1 MNNQLINQLMTS
13 ISHIVNDANKLAKI
27 NARVESIIC
36 NYECKPITTEIVT
49 VNSEVKNLLNHYL
62 VSKKISGLSEN
73 SLKLYNLYIS
83 DFISKTNKNISDMNN
98 LDIKLYLFNYQNIHK
113 ISNRTLESR
122 RIIIC
127 SFFNWL
133 FNNEYISKNIAGN
146 IEPIKYEKKHRKS
159 MSEMDLE
166 KIRKYVTDVR
176 DTAIIEMLYS
186 TGCRITELVTLNRD
200 DIDFQSKEVKLFGK
214 GSKHR
219 VSFLNARAEISIKNY
234 LATRTDNNPALFV
247 SSRKPHE
254 RLSKFGIEKFIRE
267 MNNDITLT
275 TYVTPHIFRHTTATM
290 ALNRGMNVVD
300 VSKILGHSK
309 LETTMEYITSNFD
322 NIKSNHK
329 NVII

>member
-1 MNNQLINQLMTS
+1 MNNQLVSQIMTS
-13 ISHIVNDANKLAKI
+13 ISNIVNA
-27 NARVESIIC
+27 IIY

-49 VNSEVKNLLNHYL
+49 VNSEVKNLLKNYL
-62 VSKKISGLSEN
+62 VSKKIAGLSEN

-186 TGCRITELVTLNRD
+186 TGCRVTELVTLNRED
-200 DIDFQSKEVKLFGK
+200 VDFQSKEVKLFGK

-219 VSFLNARAEISIKNY
+219 VSFLNARAEISLKNY

-267 MNNDITLT
+267 MNNNITLT

-322 NIKSNHK
+322 KIKSYHK

>member
-1 MNNQLINQLMTS
+1 MNNQIVTQIMTS
-13 ISHIVNDANKLAKI
+13 ISNIVNDANKLAKI
-27 NARVESIIC
+27 NARIEAIVY
-36 NYECKPITTEIVT
+36 NYECKPITTEIVP
-49 VNSEVKNLLNHYL
+49 VNSKAINLLKNYL

-73 SLKLYNLYIS
+73 SLKLYDLYIS
-83 DFISKTNKNISDMNN
+83 DFISNMNKDISDVNN
-98 LDIKLYLFNYQNIHK
+98 LDIKLYLFNYQNMHK

-127 SFFNWL
+127 SFFTWL
-133 FNNEYISKNIAGN
+133 FNNEYLPKNPAAN

-186 TGCRITELVTLNRD
+186 TGCRVTELVTLNRED
-200 DIDFQSKEVKLFGK
+200 VDFQSKEVKLFGK
-214 GSKHR
+214 GAKHR
-219 VSFLNARAEISIKNY
+219 VSFLNARAEISLKNY
-234 LATRTDNNPALFV
+234 IATRTDNNPALFV

-267 MNNDITLT
+267 MNNNITLT

-290 ALNRGMNVVD
+290 ALNRGMNIVD

-322 NIKSNHK
+322 KIKSYHK

>member
-1 MNNQLINQLMTS
+1 MNNQLVSQIMTS
-13 ISHIVNDANKLAKI
+13 ISNIVNDANKLAKI
-27 NARVESIIC
+27 NARIEAIIY
-36 NYECKPITTEIVT
+36 NYECKPITTEIVP
-49 VNSEVKNLLNHYL
+49 VNSKAKNLLKNYL

-73 SLKLYNLYIS
+73 SLKLYDLYIS
-83 DFISKTNKNISDMNN
+83 DFISNMNKDISEVNNI
-98 LDIKLYLFNYQNIHK
+98 DIKLYLFNYQNMHK

-127 SFFNWL
+127 SFFTWL
-133 FNNEYISKNIAGN
+133 FNNEYLTKNPAAN

-214 GSKHR
+214 GAKHR
-219 VSFLNARAEISIKNY
+219 VSFLNARAEISVKNY

-247 SSRKPHE
+247 SSKAPHE

-267 MNNDITLT
+267 MNNNISLT

-290 ALNRGMNVVD
+290 ALNRGMNVVN

-322 NIKSNHK
+322 KIKSYHK

>member
-1 MNNQLINQLMTS
+1 MNNQLVSQIMTS
-13 ISHIVNDANKLAKI
+13 ISNIVNDANKLAKI
-27 NARVESIIC
+27 NARIEAIIY

-49 VNSEVKNLLNHYL
+49 VNSEVKNLLKNYL
-62 VSKKISGLSEN
+62 VSKKIAGLSEN

-113 ISNRTLESR
+113 ISKRTLESR

-133 FNNEYISKNIAGN
+133 FNNEYISKNIAGS

-186 TGCRITELVTLNRD
+186 TGCRVTELVNLNRS

-214 GSKHR
+214 GAKHR
-219 VSFLNARAEISIKNY
+219 VSFLNARAEISLKNY

-267 MNNDITLT
+267 MNNNITLT

-322 NIKSNHK
+322 KIKSYHK

>member
-49 VNSEVKNLLNHYL
+49 VNSEVKNLLKNYL
-62 VSKKISGLSEN
+62 VSKKIAGLSEN

-133 FNNEYISKNIAGN
+133 FNNEYISKNIVGN

-200 DIDFQSKEVKLFGK
+200 DVDFQSKEVKLFGK
-214 GSKHR
+214 GAKHR
-219 VSFLNARAEISIKNY
+219 VSFLNARAEISLKNY

-247 SSRKPHE
+247 SLRKPHE

-267 MNNDITLT
+267 MNNNITLT

-322 NIKSNHK
+322 KIKSYHK

>member
-1 MNNQLINQLMTS
+1 MNNQLINQLITS

-27 NARVESIIC
+27 NARIESIIC

-214 GSKHR
+214 GAKHR
-219 VSFLNARAEISIKNY
+219 VSFLNARAEISVKNY

-247 SSRKPHE
+247 SSRKPYE

-267 MNNDITLT
+267 MNNNISLT

-322 NIKSNHK
+322 KIKSYHK

>member
-1 MNNQLINQLMTS
+1 MNNQLVSQIMTS
-13 ISHIVNDANKLAKI
+13 ISNIVNDANKLAKI
-27 NARVESIIC
+27 NARIEAIIY
-36 NYECKPITTEIVT
+36 NYECKPITTEIVP
-49 VNSEVKNLLNHYL
+49 VNSKAKNLLKNYL

-73 SLKLYNLYIS
+73 SLKLYDLYIS
-83 DFISKTNKNISDMNN
+83 DFISNMNKDISNVNN
-98 LDIKLYLFNYQNIHK
+98 LDIKLYLFNYQNMHK

-127 SFFNWL
+127 SFFTWL
-133 FNNEYISKNIAGN
+133 FNNEYLPKNPAAN

-214 GSKHR
+214 GAKHR
-219 VSFLNARAEISIKNY
+219 VSFLNARAEISVKNY

-247 SSRKPHE
+247 SSKAPHE
-254 RLSKFGIEKFIRE
+254 RLKKFGIEKFIRE
-267 MNNDITLT
+267 MNNNISLT

-322 NIKSNHK
+322 KIKSYHK

>member
-1 MNNQLINQLMTS
+1 MNNQLMTS

-49 VNSEVKNLLNHYL
+49 VNSEVKNLLKNYL
-62 VSKKISGLSEN
+62 VSKKIAGLSEN

-133 FNNEYISKNIAGN
+133 FNKEYISKNIAGN

-186 TGCRITELVTLNRD
+186 TGCRVTELVTLNRD

-214 GSKHR
+214 GAKHR

-247 SSRKPHE
+247 SSRKPYE

-267 MNNDITLT
+267 MNNNISLT

-309 LETTMEYITSNFD
+309 LETTMEYITSNLD
-322 NIKSNHK
+322 KIKSYHK

>member
-1 MNNQLINQLMTS
+1 MNNQITNQIMTS
-13 ISHIVNDANKLAKI
+13 ISTIVNDASKLAKI
-27 NARVESIIC
+27 NARVEAILS
-36 NYECKPITTEIVT
+36 NYECKPITTEIVP
-49 VNSEVKNLLNHYL
+49 VNSKARNLLKNYL

-73 SLKLYNLYIS
+73 SLKLYDLYIS
-83 DFISKTNKNISDMNN
+83 DFISNMNKDISDVNN
-98 LDIKLYLFNYQNIHK
+98 IDIKLYLFNYQNMHK

-127 SFFNWL
+127 SFFTWL
-133 FNNEYISKNIAGN
+133 FNNEYLTKNPAAN

-214 GSKHR
+214 GAKHR

-247 SSRKPHE
+247 SLRKPHE

-267 MNNDITLT
+267 MNKDITLT

-309 LETTMEYITSNFD
+309 LETTMEYITSNYD
-322 NIKSNHK
+322 KIKSYHK

>member
-1 MNNQLINQLMTS
+1 MNNQLVTQLMTS

-27 NARVESIIC
+27 NARIESIIC

-73 SLKLYNLYIS
+73 SLKLYDLYIS
-83 DFISKTNKNISDMNN
+83 DFISNMNKDISDVNN

-186 TGCRITELVTLNRD
+186 TGCRVTELVTLNRED
-200 DIDFQSKEVKLFGK
+200 VDFQSKEVKLFGK
-214 GSKHR
+214 GAKHR
-219 VSFLNARAEISIKNY
+219 VSFLNARAEISLKNY
-234 LATRTDNNPALFV
+234 IATRTDNNPALFV

-267 MNNDITLT
+267 MNNNITLT

-309 LETTMEYITSNFD
+309 LETTLEYITSNYD
-322 NIKSNHK
+322 KIKSYHK

>member
-1 MNNQLINQLMTS
+1 MNNQITNQIMTS
-13 ISHIVNDANKLAKI
+13 ISTIINDASKLAKI
-27 NARVESIIC
+27 NARVEAILL
-36 NYECKPITTEIVT
+36 NYDCKPITTELVT
-49 VNSEVKNLLNHYL
+49 VNSEAKNILKNYL
-62 VSKKISGLSEN
+62 VSKKIAGLSEN

-83 DFISKTNKNISDMNN
+83 DFICQVNKELTKVSN
-98 LDIKLYLFNYQNIHK
+98 LDIKLYLFNYQNMHK

-127 SFFNWL
+127 SFFTWL
-133 FNNEYISKNIAGN
+133 FNNEYLPKNPAAN

-214 GSKHR
+214 GAKHR
-219 VSFLNARAEISIKNY
+219 ISFLNARAEISVKNY
-234 LATRTDNNPALFV
+234 LATRNDNNPALFV
-247 SSRKPHE
+247 SSKAPHE
-254 RLSKFGIEKFIRE
+254 RLKKFGIEKFIRE
-267 MNNDITLT
+267 MNSKITLS
-275 TYVTPHIFRHTTATM
+275 TYVTPHIFRHTTASM

-322 NIKSNHK
+322 TIKSKHFACI
-329 NVII
+329 V

>member
-27 NARVESIIC
+27 NARIESIIC
-36 NYECKPITTEIVT
+36 NYDCKPITTEIVT

-186 TGCRITELVTLNRD
+186 TGCRVTELVTLNRED
-200 DIDFQSKEVKLFGK
+200 VDFQSKEVKLFGK

-219 VSFLNARAEISIKNY
+219 VSFLNARAEISLKNY

-267 MNNDITLT
+267 MNNNITLT

-322 NIKSNHK
+322 KIKSYHK

>member
-1 MNNQLINQLMTS
+1 MNNQIVTQIMTS
-13 ISHIVNDANKLAKI
+13 ISNIVNDANKLAKI
-27 NARVESIIC
+27 NARIEAIVY
-36 NYECKPITTEIVT
+36 NYECKPITTEIVP
-49 VNSEVKNLLNHYL
+49 VNSKAINLLKNYL

-73 SLKLYNLYIS
+73 SLKLYDLYIS
-83 DFISKTNKNISDMNN
+83 DFISNMNKDISDVNN
-98 LDIKLYLFNYQNIHK
+98 LDIKLYLFNYQNMHK

-127 SFFNWL
+127 SFFTWL
-133 FNNEYISKNIAGN
+133 FNNEYLPKNPAAN

-166 KIRKYVTDVR
+166 KIRKYVTDFR

-186 TGCRITELVTLNRD
+186 TGCRVTELVTLNRED
-200 DIDFQSKEVKLFGK
+200 VDFQSKEVKLFGK

-219 VSFLNARAEISIKNY
+219 VSFLNARAEISLNNY

-267 MNNDITLT
+267 MNNNITLT

-322 NIKSNHK
+322 KIKSYHK

>member
-1 MNNQLINQLMTS
+1 MNNQIVTQIMTS
-13 ISHIVNDANKLAKI
+13 ISNIVNDANKLAKI
-27 NARVESIIC
+27 NARIEAIVY
-36 NYECKPITTEIVT
+36 NYECKPITTEIVP
-49 VNSEVKNLLNHYL
+49 VNSKAINLLKNYL

-73 SLKLYNLYIS
+73 SLKLYDLYIS
-83 DFISKTNKNISDMNN
+83 DFISNMNKDISDVNN
-98 LDIKLYLFNYQNIHK
+98 LDIKLYLFNYQNMHK

-127 SFFNWL
+127 SFFTWL
-133 FNNEYISKNIAGN
+133 FNNEYLPKNPAAN

-186 TGCRITELVTLNRD
+186 TGCRVTELVTLNRD

-214 GSKHR
+214 GAKHR

-267 MNNDITLT
+267 MNNNITLT

-322 NIKSNHK
+322 KIKSYHK

>member
-49 VNSEVKNLLNHYL
+49 INSEVKNLLKNYL
-62 VSKKISGLSEN
+62 VSKKIAGLSEN

-133 FNNEYISKNIAGN
+133 FNNEYISKNIVGN

-200 DIDFQSKEVKLFGK
+200 DVDFQSKEVKLFGK
-214 GSKHR
+214 GAKHR
-219 VSFLNARAEISIKNY
+219 VSFLNARAEISLKNY

-247 SSRKPHE
+247 SSKAPHE

-267 MNNDITLT
+267 MNNNITLT

-309 LETTMEYITSNFD
+309 LETTMEYITSNLD
-322 NIKSNHK
+322 KIKSYHK

>member
-1 MNNQLINQLMTS
+1 MTS
-13 ISHIVNDANKLAKI
+13 ISTIVNDASKLAKI
-27 NARVESIIC
+27 NARVEAILSK
-36 NYECKPITTEIVT
+36 YECKLITTEIVP
-49 VNSEVKNLLNHYL
+49 VNSKAKNLLKNYL

-73 SLKLYNLYIS
+73 SLKLYDLYIY
-83 DFISKTNKNISDMNN
+83 DFISNMNKDISDVNN
-98 LDIKLYLFNYQNIHK
+98 IDIKLYLFNYQNMHK

-127 SFFNWL
+127 SFFTWL
-133 FNNEYISKNIAGN
+133 FNNEYLPKNPAAN

-214 GSKHR
+214 GAKHR
-219 VSFLNARAEISIKNY
+219 VSFLNARAELSLKNY
-234 LATRTDNNPALFV
+234 LKTRKDNNPALFV
-247 SSRKPHE
+247 SSKAPHE
-254 RLSKFGIEKFIRE
+254 RLKKFGIEKFIRE
-267 MNNDITLT
+267 MNNNISLT

-322 NIKSNHK
+322 KIKSYHK

>member
-27 NARVESIIC
+27 NARIESIIC
-36 NYECKPITTEIVT
+36 NYDCKPITTEIVT

-214 GSKHR
+214 GAKHR

-234 LATRTDNNPALFV
+234 LSTRTDNNPALFV

-267 MNNDITLT
+267 MNKDITLT

-322 NIKSNHK
+322 KIKSYHK

>member
-1 MNNQLINQLMTS
+1 MNNQLVSQIMTS
-13 ISHIVNDANKLAKI
+13 ISNIVNDANKLAKI
-27 NARVESIIC
+27 NARIEAIIY
-36 NYECKPITTEIVT
+36 NYECKPITTEIVP
-49 VNSEVKNLLNHYL
+49 VNSKAKNLLKNYL

-73 SLKLYNLYIS
+73 SLKLYDLYIS
-83 DFISKTNKNISDMNN
+83 DFISNMNKDISDVNN
-98 LDIKLYLFNYQNIHK
+98 IDIKLYLFNYQNMHK

-127 SFFNWL
+127 SFFTWL
-133 FNNEYISKNIAGN
+133 FNNEYLTKNPAAN

-186 TGCRITELVTLNRD
+186 TGCRVTELVTLNRD

-214 GSKHR
+214 GAKHR
-219 VSFLNARAEISIKNY
+219 VSFLNARAEISVKNY

-247 SSRKPHE
+247 SSKAPHE

-267 MNNDITLT
+267 MNNNISLT

-309 LETTMEYITSNFD
+309 LETTMEYITSNLD
-322 NIKSNHK
+322 KIKSYHK

>member
-49 VNSEVKNLLNHYL
+49 VNSEVKNLLKNYL
-62 VSKKISGLSEN
+62 VSKKIAGLSEN

-186 TGCRITELVTLNRD
+186 TGCRVTELVTLNRED
-200 DIDFQSKEVKLFGK
+200 VDFQSKEVKLFGK

-219 VSFLNARAEISIKNY
+219 VSFLNARAEISLKNY

-247 SSRKPHE
+247 SLRKPHE

-267 MNNDITLT
+267 MNNAITLT

-322 NIKSNHK
+322 KIKSYHK

>member
-1 MNNQLINQLMTS
+1 MNNQLINELMTS
-13 ISHIVNDANKLAKI
+13 ISHIINDANKLAKI
-27 NARVESIIC
+27 NARIESIIC
-36 NYECKPITTEIVT
+36 NYDCKPITTEIVT

-186 TGCRITELVTLNRD
+186 TGCRVTELVTLNRED
-200 DIDFQSKEVKLFGK
+200 VDFQSKEVKLFGK
-214 GSKHR
+214 GAKHR
-219 VSFLNARAEISIKNY
+219 VSFLNARAEISLKNY

-247 SSRKPHE
+247 SLRKPHE
-254 RLSKFGIEKFIRE
+254 RLSKFAIEKFIRK
-267 MNNDITLT
+267 MNNDISLT

-309 LETTMEYITSNFD
+309 LETTMEYITSNLD
-322 NIKSNHK
+322 KIKSYHK

>member
-49 VNSEVKNLLNHYL
+49 VNSEVKNLLKNYL
-62 VSKKISGLSEN
+62 VSKKIAGLSEN

-186 TGCRITELVTLNRD
+186 TGCRVTELVTLNRED
-200 DIDFQSKEVKLFGK
+200 VDFQSKEVKLFGK
-214 GSKHR
+214 GAKHR

-247 SSRKPHE
+247 SLRKPHE

-267 MNNDITLT
+267 MNKDITLT

-322 NIKSNHK
+322 KIKSYHK

>member
-49 VNSEVKNLLNHYL
+49 VNSEVKNLLKNYL
-62 VSKKISGLSEN
+62 VSKKIAGLSEN

-186 TGCRITELVTLNRD
+186 TGCRVTELVNLNRS

-214 GSKHR
+214 GAKHR
-219 VSFLNARAEISIKNY
+219 VSFLNARAEISLKNY

-247 SSRKPHE
+247 SLRKPYE

-267 MNNDITLT
+267 MNKDISLT

-322 NIKSNHK
+322 KIKSYHK

>member
-49 VNSEVKNLLNHYL
+49 VNSEVKNLLKNYL
-62 VSKKISGLSEN
+62 VSKKIAGLSEN

-186 TGCRITELVTLNRD
+186 TGCRVTELVTLNRD

-214 GSKHR
+214 GAKHR

-247 SSRKPHE
+247 SLRKPHE

-267 MNNDITLT
+267 MNKDITLT

-322 NIKSNHK
+322 KIKSYHK

>member
-1 MNNQLINQLMTS
+1 MNNQLVSQIMTS
-13 ISHIVNDANKLAKI
+13 ISNIVNDANKLAKI
-27 NARVESIIC
+27 NARIEAIIY

-49 VNSEVKNLLNHYL
+49 VNSEVKNLLKNYL
-62 VSKKISGLSEN
+62 VSKKIAGLSEN

-186 TGCRITELVTLNRD
+186 TGCRVTELVTLNRED
-200 DIDFQSKEVKLFGK
+200 VDFQSKEVKLFGK
-214 GSKHR
+214 GAKHR
-219 VSFLNARAEISIKNY
+219 VSFLNARAEISLKNY
-234 LATRTDNNPALFV
+234 IATRTDNNPALFV

-267 MNNDITLT
+267 MNNNITLT

-290 ALNRGMNVVD
+290 ALNRGMNIVD

-322 NIKSNHK
+322 KIKSYHK

>member
-27 NARVESIIC
+27 NARIESIIC
-36 NYECKPITTEIVT
+36 NYDCKPITTEIVT

-186 TGCRITELVTLNRD
+186 TGCRVTELVTLNRED
-200 DIDFQSKEVKLFGK
+200 VDFQSKEVKLFGK

-219 VSFLNARAEISIKNY
+219 VSFLNARAEISLKNY

-267 MNNDITLT
+267 MNKDISLT

-309 LETTMEYITSNFD
+309 LETTLEYITSNYD
-322 NIKSNHK
+322 KIKSYHK

>member
-1 MNNQLINQLMTS
+1 MNNQLVNQIMTS
-13 ISHIVNDANKLAKI
+13 ISNIVNDASKLAKI
-27 NARVESIIC
+27 NARIEAIVY
-36 NYECKPITTEIVT
+36 NYECKPITTEIVP
-49 VNSEVKNLLNHYL
+49 VNSKAINLLKNYL
-62 VSKKISGLSEN
+62 VSKKIAGLSEN

-83 DFISKTNKNISDMNN
+83 DFISNMNKDISNVNN
-98 LDIKLYLFNYQNIHK
+98 LDIKLYLFNYQDMHK

-127 SFFNWL
+127 SFFTWL
-133 FNNEYISKNIAGN
+133 FNNEYLTKNPAAN

-214 GSKHR
+214 GAKHR

-247 SSRKPHE
+247 SSRKPNE

-267 MNNDITLT
+267 MNHDITLS

-322 NIKSNHK
+322 KIKSYHK

>member
-1 MNNQLINQLMTS
+1 MNNQITNQIMTS
-13 ISHIVNDANKLAKI
+13 ISTIVNDASKLAKI
-27 NARVESIIC
+27 NARIEAILI
-36 NYECKPITTEIVT
+36 NYDCKPITKEIVP
-49 VNSEVKNLLNHYL
+49 VNSEAKNLLNHYL

-73 SLKLYNLYIS
+73 SLSLYKLYIS
-83 DFISKTNKNISDMNN
+83 DFISQVDKQLKEVTN
-98 LDIKLYLFNYQNIHK
+98 LDIKLYLFNYQNMHK

-122 RIIIC
+122 RIVIC
-127 SFFNWL
+127 SFFTWL
-133 FNNEYISKNIAGN
+133 FNNEYLTKDPASS
-146 IEPIKYEKKHRKS
+146 IEPIKYEKIHRKA

-166 KIRKYVTDVR
+166 KIRNYITDVR

-186 TGCRITELVTLNRD
+186 TGCRISELVTLNRD

-214 GSKHR
+214 GAKHR

-247 SSRKPHE
+247 SSKAPHE
-254 RLSKFGIEKFIRE
+254 RLKKFGIEKFIRE
-267 MNNDITLT
+267 MNNNITLS

-322 NIKSNHK
+322 NIKSKHFACI
-329 NVII
+329 V

>member
-49 VNSEVKNLLNHYL
+49 VNSEVKNLLKNYL
-62 VSKKISGLSEN
+62 VSKKIAGLSEN

-186 TGCRITELVTLNRD
+186 TGCRVTELVNLNRS

-214 GSKHR
+214 GAKHR

-247 SSRKPHE
+247 SLRKPHE

-267 MNNDITLT
+267 MNNNISLT

-309 LETTMEYITSNFD
+309 LETTMEYITSNLD
-322 NIKSNHK
+322 KIKSYHK